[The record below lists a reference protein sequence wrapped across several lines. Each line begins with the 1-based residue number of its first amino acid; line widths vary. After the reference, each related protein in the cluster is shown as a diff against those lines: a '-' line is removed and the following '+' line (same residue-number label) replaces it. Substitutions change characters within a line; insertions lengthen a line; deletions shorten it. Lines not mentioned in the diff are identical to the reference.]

1 MIVNLFKIMNKVYFF
16 KKLKNVRKN
25 QLTALDLIKFED
37 EIAKDYN
44 SSKIKGPIH
53 LSKGNE
59 KQVLKIFK
67 YINKN
72 DWVFSS
78 WRNHYHALL
87 HGVKKT
93 LIKKFIYS
101 GKSMSVSSL
110 KPKFFSSS
118 IVGGIIPIALGVA
131 LALKRKKSKKKVFCF
146 VGDMTAETG
155 IFYESYKYSKQKKL
169 PLIFVVEDNNLST
182 NTPTDKVWGRKNFN
196 IKFFK
201 DIIWYKYKNFYPHH
215 GTGKWV
221 LF

>member
-1 MIVNLFKIMNKVYFF
+1 MVNIKYF
-16 KKLKNVRKN
+16 KKFKKTRKISI
-25 QLTALDLIKFED
+25 TKEEMISFETS
-37 EIAKDYN
+37 IANDYEKG
-44 SSKIKGPIH
+44 KIKGPIH

-59 KQVLKIFK
+59 EQLIDIFSR
-67 YINKN
+67 ILKN

-87 HGVKKT
+87 HGVNPN

-101 GKSMSVSSL
+101 GKSMSVSST

-118 IVGGIIPIALGVA
+118 IVAGIISIALGVS
-131 LALKRKKSKKKVFCF
+131 LAFKKINSKNKVFCF

-155 IFYESYKYSKQKKL
+155 FFYECYKYSQQKKL
-169 PLIFVVEDNNLST
+169 PLVFVIEDNNLST
-182 NTPTDKVWGRKNFN
+182 NTPTDKTWGRKKLNL
-196 IKFFK
+196 KLFK
-201 DIIWYKYKNFYPHH
+201 NVIWYKYKNIYPHH